1 MGMMARV
8 LVSFTMVAV
17 SRVLLSY
24 MPSQA
29 DAAAVT
35 EEVSLMAVPAN
46 KPKPSLESPKAE
58 PNAGKSR
65 AAILRIK
72 GITVIS
78 PRFIRT

>member
-8 LVSFTMVAV
+8 LVSFTMVAA
-17 SRVLLSY
+17 SRVLLPY

-46 KPKPSLESPKAE
+46 KPKPSLENLKQSLMPEKAE
-58 PNAGKSR
+58 RQFCGSR
-65 AAILRIK
+65 E
-72 GITVIS
+72 
-78 PRFIRT
+78 